1 VEWRQTADGP
11 SPDFRCS
18 VARAWQCRV
27 VLSFLH
33 SLEGAWF
40 VHGGWGVGI
49 SYGILAP
56 VLVAPVEGLFHSSFV
71 IHAQLIARER
81 NQSSKQSLVIDVRVD
96 SYSVEGLVSSVTF
109 RSSPLVEQRI
119 RELP

>member
-1 VEWRQTADGP
+1 MVRPRGGGGGD
-11 SPDFRCS
+11 
-18 VARAWQCRV
+18 V
-27 VLSFLH
+27 VR
-33 SLEGAWF
+33 
-40 VHGGWGVGI
+40 I
-49 SYGILAP
+49 GILAP
-56 VLVAPVEGLFHSSFV
+56 VLVAPAEGLFHSSFV